1 MTAFGLAARWT
12 HLVCGLGLVGIF
24 SAALLAGRSDRPTAD
39 AWASLTLRL
48 ARRLAATV
56 LLSGL
61 ATLAYQVV
69 VVSGRADA
77 LLEPAIWLRLLLHS
91 RFGTVWLLRHGLL
104 VLLAALLLL
113 REREESAVDW
123 TAWRLEA
130 WTLGAGAAAAMAWAG
145 HAAAA
150 EPLGLVAAL
159 ADACHLVAAGL
170 WLGAL
175 LPLALLLRAASR
187 ESGADSRPYAVL
199 AVRRFST
206 LALAAML
213 AIVATGLGNAWV
225 EVGSVPALVGT
236 RYGRLLL
243 VKIALL
249 GPILGI
255 AAANRRRLLPALSGD
270 GVTVGRPAM
279 ARLSRFIV
287 WELALALLIL
297 AVTAML
303 SLTVPGAHDVPWWPF
318 SYRLAYDAVAG
329 LPGTSARLLIGS
341 QLALLGFLAALIA
354 WLVERRRG
362 LLVGLGA
369 LALLAGLW
377 IALPPLGVDAYPT
390 TYRRSPLPYQAA
402 SIAKGIAFY
411 TARCAVC
418 HGRAGKGDG
427 PGGAGLPKL
436 PADLTAPHTGQHTAG
451 DLFWWI
457 TQGIPVSGMPAF
469 GETLSEDERWD
480 LINFLRALAA
490 GEQARALTPLVER
503 NGPRVVAPDFT
514 YAVGPTPPRS
524 LKEFRGRWM
533 ALVVLFSLPESRHR
547 IDQLAAAYREIEF
560 SGTEVVAVP
569 MDADPAIIGRLGATP
584 PILFPVVTEGAA
596 EITAAYGLFSRAPGP
611 PAPGHAEFLLDR
623 QGYLRARWIPGGGG
637 RGWDDLATLRAQID
651 VLDKEQRSG
660 PAPDEHVH

>member
-48 ARRLAATV
+48 ARWLAATV

-77 LLEPAIWLRLLLHS
+77 LLEPGIWLRMLLHS
-91 RFGTVWLLRHGLL
+91 RFGTIWLLRHGLL
-104 VLLAALLLL
+104 VLVAALLLL

-130 WTLGAGAAAAMAWAG
+130 WALGAVAAAAMAWAG

-187 ESGADSRPYAVL
+187 ESGADARPYAVL

-206 LALAAML
+206 LALMAML

-249 GPILGI
+249 GPILGL

-270 GVTVGRPAM
+270 GATVGRPAM

-341 QLALLGFLAALIA
+341 QLALLGLLAALIA
-354 WLVERRRG
+354 WLLERRRG

-377 IALPPLGVDAYPT
+377 IALPPLAVDAYPT

-411 TARCAVC
+411 AARCAVC

-469 GETLSEDERWD
+469 GETLSEDER
-480 LINFLRALAA
+480 
-490 GEQARALTPLVER
+490 RALTPLVER
-503 NGPRVVAPDFT
+503 NRPRVVAPDFS

-533 ALVVLFSLPESRHR
+533 VLVVLFSLPESRHR
-547 IDQLAAAYREIEF
+547 MDQLAAAYREIEF

-584 PILFPVVTEGAA
+584 PILFPVVTEGGA
-596 EITAAYGLFSRAPGP
+596 EITAAYGLFSRVPGP
-611 PAPGHAEFLLDR
+611 PAPRHAEFLVDR

-651 VLDKEQRSG
+651 VLDKEQLSG

>member
-1 MTAFGLAARWT
+1 MTAFGFAARWT

-48 ARRLAATV
+48 ARWLAATV

-77 LLEPAIWLRLLLHS
+77 LLEPGIWLRMLLHS
-91 RFGTVWLLRHGLL
+91 RFGTIWLLRHGLL
-104 VLLAALLLL
+104 VLVAALLLL

-130 WTLGAGAAAAMAWAG
+130 WALGAVAAAAMAWAG

-187 ESGADSRPYAVL
+187 ESGADARPYAVL
-199 AVRRFST
+199 AVRRFSP
-206 LALAAML
+206 LALMAML

-249 GPILGI
+249 GPILGL

-270 GVTVGRPAM
+270 GATVGRPAM

-354 WLVERRRG
+354 WLLERRRG

-377 IALPPLGVDAYPT
+377 IALPPLAVDAYPT

-411 TARCAVC
+411 AARCAVC

-457 TQGIPVSGMPAF
+457 TRGIRGSGMPAF

-503 NGPRVVAPDFT
+503 TGPRVVAPDFS

-547 IDQLAAAYREIEF
+547 MDQLAAAYREIEF

-584 PILFPVVTEGAA
+584 PILFPVVTEGGA
-596 EITAAYGLFSRAPGP
+596 EITAAYGLFSRVPGP
-611 PAPGHAEFLLDR
+611 PAPRHAEFLIDR
-623 QGYLRARWIPGGGG
+623 QGYLRARWMPGGGG

-651 VLDKEQRSG
+651 VLDKEQLSG